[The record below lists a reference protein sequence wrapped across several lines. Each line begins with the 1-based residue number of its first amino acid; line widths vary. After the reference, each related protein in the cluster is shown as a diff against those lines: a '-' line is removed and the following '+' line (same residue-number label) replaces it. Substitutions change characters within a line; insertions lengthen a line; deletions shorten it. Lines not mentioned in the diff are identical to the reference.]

1 MNELPSPGRPT
12 LSPLFRG
19 RGAVCGGD
27 DPHRVTEGSI
37 TRLGIRF
44 SGDESRTTHEEVASD
59 VAALPSA
66 LPSVLLTDIIG
77 GHVNPCRPQFDRAA
91 TWGRCRPPCR
101 DHIWLHRRHHHPADP
116 AVARRLVRPTLSLPQ
131 PCSHPTDP
139 RRMLPTSP
147 LTQGTGIRPRRCPC
161 RRRPAFPVS
170 APKA

>member
-27 DPHRVTEGSI
+27 DPHRVTEGSV

-66 LPSVLLTDIIG
+66 LPSVLLMDIIG
-77 GHVNPCRPQFDRAA
+77 GMSTLAARNSTERPLGADVGRPAGTRSGSIAAIITLPFPRSRAA
-91 TWGRCRPPCR
+91 R
-101 DHIWLHRRHHHPADP
+101 
-116 AVARRLVRPTLSLPQ
+116 
-131 PCSHPTDP
+131 
-139 RRMLPTSP
+139 
-147 LTQGTGIRPRRCPC
+147 
-161 RRRPAFPVS
+161 
-170 APKA
+170 